1 VSSPA
6 ISKMPAP
13 RSPITCTSS
22 RTSLHSATRL
32 ATGRRSAVSWLR
44 VREVVNPIAPAA
56 KASASS
62 RFITARSAAVAGS
75 EKARSPMA

>member
-1 VSSPA
+1 
-6 ISKMPAP
+6 MPLP

-56 KASASS
+56 RASASS
-62 RFITARSAAVAGS
+62 RFITARSAALAGS
-75 EKARSPMA
+75 ENARSPMA